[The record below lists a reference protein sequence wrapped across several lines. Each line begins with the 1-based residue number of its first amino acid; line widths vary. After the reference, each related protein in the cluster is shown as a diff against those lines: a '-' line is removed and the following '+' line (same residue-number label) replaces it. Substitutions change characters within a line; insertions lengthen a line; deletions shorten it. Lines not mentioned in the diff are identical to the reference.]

1 MSRNAYFRLTRAERD
16 QYVETLS
23 PLDWR
28 LLTAY
33 AGTTKPV
40 NPNDDQV
47 LAPQV
52 ANELCDEL
60 GLPRFAS
67 HTCVVRLSALGLVSV
82 QTGADRELP
91 LRRRKT
97 VGTFKGMA
105 FVRYIQTGEWT

>member
-1 MSRNAYFRLTRAERD
+1 MSRNAYFRLTRVERD

-33 AGTTKPV
+33 AGTTEPV
-40 NPNDDQV
+40 NPNDDRA

-52 ANELCDEL
+52 ADKLREQLN
-60 GLPRFAS
+60 LPRFAS

-91 LRRRKT
+91 LHRRKT

-105 FVRYIQTGEWT
+105 FVRYVQTGEWT